1 MRNLVIDD
9 DISVSLQVDNASIV
23 GLEKD
28 DGSDQYILLTS
39 NGKLHFVQDLSLSL
53 ESKPIDIIVEEQIVS
68 NNWFSITII
77 SETINFLVCISHD
90 GAIVKGDLSNGSVT
104 NFVLEGEVDGG
115 IAAAQWS
122 PDRSILAIVTNVDT
136 ALLMTSYFDLINEIP
151 VPAHKL
157 DVGVSLSWR
166 GDGSFFGLITH
177 DILPEGDLVRLHLY
191 AKDGTY
197 HGVGRNVGDGLAA
210 RVLGLFPSAVA
221 YSPNGSLIAAPLQK
235 TPTRLQIAFFE
246 PNGLRHGEFDLQ
258 VRISISMYVP
268 QSIMEHLLLI
278 DILPYL
284 LMCIALCIIFAL
296 YLIYSCQL
304 RASTMSQPFTGTLP
318 LLY

>member
-9 DISVSLQVDNASIV
+9 DNSVSLQVDNASIV

-53 ESKPIDIIVEEQIVS
+53 ESKPIDIIVEEQIIS
-68 NNWFSITII
+68 NNWSSITII
-77 SETINFLVCISHD
+77 SETNSLVCISRD
-90 GAIVKGDLSNGSVT
+90 GAIVKGDLNNGSVT

-136 ALLMTSYFDLINEIP
+136 VLLMTSYFDLINEISVP
-151 VPAHKL
+151 VHKA

-166 GDGSFFGLITH
+166 GDGSYFSLITH

-210 RVLGLFPSAVA
+210 RVLGLSPSAVA

-258 VRISISMYVP
+258 VSTCT
-268 QSIMEHLLLI
+268 LLSAI
-278 DILPYL
+278 KL
-284 LMCIALCIIFAL
+284 LAL
-296 YLIYSCQL
+296 
-304 RASTMSQPFTGTLP
+304 
-318 LLY
+318 